1 MASVGLGD
9 VLLRVSIGLTPED
22 MSHVSSATLLLR
34 SPTGVV
40 TELPVP
46 PERLDKPGRMAS
58 AVHRLTVRGT
68 YRLGIRVFFDNGLSL
83 TGQQAITF
91 TSTDGM

>member
-9 VLLRVSIGLTPED
+9 VVLKVSIGLAPED
-22 MSHVSSATLLLR
+22 MARVASATLLLR
-34 SPTGVV
+34 SPTGAV

-46 PERLDKPGRMAS
+46 PERLDRPGRMAS

-68 YRLGIRVFFDNGLSL
+68 YRLGIRVTFDNGMSL
-83 TGQQAITF
+83 TGQQATTF